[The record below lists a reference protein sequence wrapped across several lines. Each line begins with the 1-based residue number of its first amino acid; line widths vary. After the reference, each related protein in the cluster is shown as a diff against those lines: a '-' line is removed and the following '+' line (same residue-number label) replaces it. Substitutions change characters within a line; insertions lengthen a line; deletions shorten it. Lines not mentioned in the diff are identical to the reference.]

1 MAPPLLLIG
10 GTLDLITPPLDEQIG
25 LLAAIGQHP
34 ASRTVVI
41 EGASHF
47 SPIRVAAL
55 PRSQRNDDLFQLGE
69 ELVGVNPRHVQRVIA
84 SEVVEFL
91 SGLSAAPL
99 PQVDEHWTHGGV
111 RWHRFPVEGAKALMR
126 RYQ

>member
-1 MAPPLLLIG
+1 M
-10 GTLDLITPPLDEQIG
+10 DLITPPLDEQIG

-69 ELVGVNPRHVQRVIA
+69 ELVGVNPRHVQRSSPVRLWSFCQACPRPPCRRLMNTGPI
-84 SEVVEFL
+84 VVCV
-91 SGLSAAPL
+91 GI
-99 PQVDEHWTHGGV
+99 D
-111 RWHRFPVEGAKALMR
+111 FPVEGAKALMR